1 MQPSIGGYLSPLFGF
16 PAASIRSDEMQ
27 LIEKTALLGG
37 VNMLLEP
44 NEFSIVE
51 SPHVRD
57 LNFSWLG

>member
-1 MQPSIGGYLSPLFGF
+1 
-16 PAASIRSDEMQ
+16 MQ